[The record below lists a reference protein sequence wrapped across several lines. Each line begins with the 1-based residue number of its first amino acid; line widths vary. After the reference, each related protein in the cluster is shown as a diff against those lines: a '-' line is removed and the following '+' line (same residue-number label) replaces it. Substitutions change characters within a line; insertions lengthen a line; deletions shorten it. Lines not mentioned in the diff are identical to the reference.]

1 MNTRMANRIL
11 VPCFPKRKLRSPVP
25 VSRVTQRSSISRKK
39 LLSEISNHEIQ
50 DFMMFSKSPKRNIS
64 KHSSSIYFTK
74 EFPASTPRV
83 QRQIKRVNKR
93 RKTSSKNSIG
103 KSSLLAK
110 FSKKTENLRYGNLDL
125 EESCK
130 NINGVSTPPD
140 EEVSHQKSL
149 SPFSEIIDEQLN
161 IYINS
166 PISRVSKLELPKN
179 FLGYI
184 EDSYQYSTADSRKKN
199 FYKVSLDK
207 KIKIPEPPKTPPPFS
222 ILSKIKPGNFRR
234 SSSRNYK

>member
-1 MNTRMANRIL
+1 MNKRMANRIL

-39 LLSEISNHEIQ
+39 LLSEISNHEIH
-50 DFMMFSKSPKRNIS
+50 DMLIFSKSPNRNIS
-64 KHSSSIYFTK
+64 KHSSSIFMTK
-74 EFPASTPRV
+74 EFPTSTPRV
-83 QRQIKRVNKR
+83 HRQMKKVNKIS
-93 RKTSSKNSIG
+93 KTSSKKPRS
-103 KSSLLAK
+103 KSSLLTK
-110 FSKKTENLRYGNLDL
+110 FCKKVQNMRYGNLDV

-130 NINGVSTPPD
+130 SINGVSTPPD
-140 EEVSHQKSL
+140 EEISYQKSP

-161 IYINS
+161 IYLNS
-166 PISRVSKLELPKN
+166 PITRIAKLELPKKS
-179 FLGYI
+179 LGFI

-207 KIKIPEPPKTPPPFS
+207 KIKLPEPPKTPPPFS
-222 ILSKIKPGNFRR
+222 ILSKIKSGNFRR